1 MQHALRMWFEWLRI
15 NDRVTEMQ
23 TMELMQQDFNEVV
36 THLNKFRV

>member
-1 MQHALRMWFEWLRI
+1 MWFEWLRL

-23 TMELMQQDFNEVV
+23 TMELMHQDFNEVV